1 MTQMNINISVNIVH
15 KANNAFVTFQQ
26 KKIKFPVLYLHL
38 KFLRYNDIR
47 KLPNNVISLLIKAK
61 EEKYERH

>member
-26 KKIKFPVLYLHL
+26 KNKFPVLYLHL

-47 KLPNNVISLLIKAK
+47 KLPNNVTSLLIKAK